1 MEKKTIGSFIAVL
14 RKANG
19 LTQKELADK
28 LGISDKAVSRWE
40 RDETAP
46 DISLIPTVAEI
57 LGVTTDELLR
67 GERITDIS
75 FDGARTSERS
85 EKQIKTLLKNTRTKL
100 YTRTLICILIA
111 VVGLFA
117 AMICNCVFYKMMLG
131 FIVACI
137 FISTSVVLGII
148 FTYLARSSI
157 SEEDMES
164 AIIAETRKYII
175 KKETLVFYVNAVIFA
190 FCLPLCIFGVN
201 TGIAI
206 SAWLVLGGLM
216 ALAALLICAIVN
228 IFIDFYAEK
237 HGLYD
242 VVKVNAKRRKNARI
256 FGRPALSLCK
266 VFVPLFVVVLVA
278 QIFCMSSFDTYYFM
292 EKNGGT
298 EWNNIEEFKEYI
310 ETETYNVN
318 SDHAKVTNTFYDQ
331 EWVEIATEVIVLSD
345 DSEEY
350 YPKTELY
357 NSKGDVICEFEYRNK
372 DVYVMSPSTEE
383 NGLPITTYTWNDF
396 YVARSDTYMIV
407 VVAVI
412 VYIVMAAAFIALYIF
427 KTVKAYKKEKAR

>member
-46 DISLIPTVAEI
+46 DISLIPTIAEI

-85 EKQIKTLLKNTRTKL
+85 KKQIQTLLKNTRTKL

-117 AMICNCVFYKMMLG
+117 AMICNCIFYKMMLG

-137 FISTSVVLGII
+137 FISTSVVLGLI

-164 AIIAETRKYII
+164 AIISETRKYII

-201 TGIAI
+201 AGIDI
-206 SAWLVLGGLM
+206 SAWLVLGGVL

-228 IFIDFYAEK
+228 MFVDFYAEK

-266 VFVPLFVVVLVA
+266 VFVPLFIVVLAA

-310 ETETYNVN
+310 ETVAYNVN
-318 SDHAKVTNTFYDQ
+318 LDHAKIYDQ
-331 EWVEIATEVIVLSD
+331 AWGEIATEVIVPSD

-350 YPKTELY
+350 YPKTELC
-357 NSKGDVICEFEYRNK
+357 NRKGDVICKFEYRNK
-372 DVYVMSPSTEE
+372 DVYTMHPSTEE
-383 NGLPITTYTWNDF
+383 NGLPITTYTWSDF
-396 YVARSDTYMIV
+396 YAAQSDSYMIV

-412 VYIVMAAAFIALYIF
+412 VYIAMAVSFIALYIF
-427 KTVKAYKKEKAR
+427 KTVKAYKKENAR

>member
-46 DISLIPTVAEI
+46 DISLIPTIAEI

-85 EKQIKTLLKNTRTKL
+85 KKQIQTLLKNTRTKL

-117 AMICNCVFYKMMLG
+117 AMICNCIFYKMMLG

-137 FISTSVVLGII
+137 FISTSVVLGLI

-164 AIIAETRKYII
+164 AIISETRKYII

-201 TGIAI
+201 AGIDI
-206 SAWLVLGGLM
+206 SAWLVLGGVL

-228 IFIDFYAEK
+228 MFVDFYAEK

-266 VFVPLFVVVLVA
+266 VFVPLFIVVLAA

-310 ETETYNVN
+310 ETVAYNVN
-318 SDHAKVTNTFYDQ
+318 LDHAKIYDQ
-331 EWVEIATEVIVLSD
+331 EWGEIATEVIVPSD

-350 YPKTELY
+350 YPKTELC
-357 NSKGDVICEFEYRNK
+357 NRKGDVICKFEYRNK
-372 DVYVMSPSTEE
+372 DVYTMHPSTEE
-383 NGLPITTYTWNDF
+383 NGLPITTYTWSDF
-396 YVARSDTYMIV
+396 YAAQSDSYMIV

-412 VYIVMAAAFIALYIF
+412 VYIAMAVSFIALYIF
-427 KTVKAYKKEKAR
+427 KTVKAYKKENAR

>member
-1 MEKKTIGSFIAVL
+1 MEKKTIGSFIAIL

-46 DISLIPTVAEI
+46 DISLIPTLADI

-75 FDGARTSERS
+75 FDGTRTSERS

-117 AMICNCVFYKMMLG
+117 AMICNCVFYKMTLG
-131 FIVACI
+131 FIVSCI
-137 FISTSVVLGII
+137 FAATSVVLGII
-148 FTYLARSSI
+148 FAYLACNSI
-157 SEEDMES
+157 SEEDMEN
-164 AIIAETRKYII
+164 AIVAETRKYII
-175 KKETLVFYVNAVIFA
+175 KKETLVFYTNAVILA

-201 TGIAI
+201 AGIDI
-206 SAWLVLGGLM
+206 SAWLILGGIF

-228 IFIDFYAEK
+228 IFVDFYAEK

-266 VFVPLFVVVLVA
+266 VFVPLFVVVLAA
-278 QIFCMSSFDTYYFM
+278 QIFCMTSFDTYYFM

-298 EWNNIEEFKEYI
+298 EWNSIEEFKEYI
-310 ETETYNVN
+310 ETETYNIN
-318 SDHAKVTNTFYDQ
+318 LDNMNVTNTFHDQ
-331 EWVEIATEVIVLSD
+331 AWGEAATEVIVPSD
-345 DSEEY
+345 DREEY
-350 YPKTELY
+350 YKTELY
-357 NSKGDVICEFEYRNK
+357 NRKGDVICEFEYRNR
-372 DVYVMSPSTEE
+372 DVYTMHPSTEE
-383 NGLPITTYTWNDF
+383 NGLPITTYTWSDF
-396 YVARSDTYMIV
+396 YAARSDAYMIV
-407 VVAVI
+407 VVAVV
-412 VYIVMAAAFIALYIF
+412 VYMVMAASFIALYIF
-427 KTVKAYKKEKAR
+427 KTIKAYQKENAR